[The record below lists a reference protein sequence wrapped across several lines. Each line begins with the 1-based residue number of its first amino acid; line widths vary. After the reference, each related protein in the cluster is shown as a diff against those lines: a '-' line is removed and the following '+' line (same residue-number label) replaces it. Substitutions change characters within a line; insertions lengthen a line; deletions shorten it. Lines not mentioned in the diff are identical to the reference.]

1 MRRKLLLADD
11 SVTIQRVIELTFADE
26 DVQVF
31 AVGDGKKAI
40 ASIEADRPDI
50 VLADIGMPERDGY
63 EVAAFIK
70 GNPQLASIPVLLL
83 TGAFEPID
91 ETRARAVGCDGV
103 LVKPFEPQMVIN
115 RVKDLLA
122 GRRPA
127 GLWAA
132 SPAGQGAA
140 RQPAAIDK
148 PLGALAADSHA
159 APGGTGGTLED
170 YFDRLDAAFANL
182 EAGGPPAPS
191 GLPSSGLQPSPD
203 AHPSAAPA
211 QAWRDA
217 TPFSDPA
224 PQRSSPAMRADIL
237 DGWDPDLVGD
247 PRKVEPLGTP
257 AAAEPAPPSATRET
271 SAAPVAA
278 EQPAVPIQGVARHDA
293 AARSEAVVAPD
304 AGASPAA
311 APAPAPVTVAPMPGA
326 PVASAAPMTQPS
338 AAPAAP
344 APPAQPLPAPVMPTL
359 AEAFATLL
367 AAEQSRRI
375 LPSSLATRSVSD
387 ETVDEIVHRV
397 IARMG
402 DQAVRDTVV
411 DVAERLVREEID
423 RIKSSAPRA

>member
-140 RQPAAIDK
+140 RQPAPVEK

-191 GLPSSGLQPSPD
+191 GLPSPGLQPSAD

-224 PQRSSPAMRADIL
+224 PQRSSSAMRADIL

-247 PRKVEPLGTP
+247 PRKVEPVGTP
-257 AAAEPAPPSATRET
+257 AAAEAAPPSATRET

-278 EQPAVPIQGVARHDA
+278 EQAAVPIHGGAQDDVV
-293 AARSEAVVAPD
+293 ARSEAVVAPD

-311 APAPAPVTVAPMPGA
+311 APAPVPVTVAPITGA
-326 PVASAAPMTQPS
+326 PVASAAPIAQPS

-344 APPAQPLPAPVMPTL
+344 APPAQPPAPVMPTL

-375 LPSSLATRSVSD
+375 LPSSLAARSVSD
-387 ETVDEIVHRV
+387 ETVDEIVRRV

-402 DQAVRDTVV
+402 EQAVRDTVV